1 MISTGFSALDNCI
14 GGLKKGKLYTLA
26 GFNFTPPWI
35 VEHFA
40 INMIANSRSYGV
52 VHANYLP
59 QSAGNFFG
67 CKIFFSVGENND
79 SPKIPSVDDKEFRF
93 LPLPAAKNENIDKI
107 CGRFSV
113 FHKMHPFDIAVFDI
127 RHIDLPKRKFPST
140 SGKRADHITGIFQK
154 LAEAHNIPIILL
166 DEFCNLDIAEKVSTN
181 QFRRFLCNL
190 GHNFEWDEHMYSIQ
204 LKPTSY
210 SNALQKSVEN
220 LIVIYQLP
228 YHDTQFDL
236 AVFQQGKSVAEFE
249 VCSQVEAD
257 ISPGKNK

>member
-40 INMIANSRSYGV
+40 INMIA
-52 VHANYLP
+52 
-59 QSAGNFFG
+59 SAGRSGFVYADSWGGNNPEVWEN
-67 CKIFFSVGENND
+67 KIFFSVGEHGNA
-79 SPKIPSVDDKEFRF
+79 VDF
-93 LPLPAAKNENIDKI
+93 LPDVNNGFRLYQDKAKTARIEEI
-107 CGRFSV
+107 CGRFSALQRIT
-113 FHKMHPFDIAVFDI
+113 PFDIAVFDI

-166 DEFCNLDIAEKVSTN
+166 DEFCN
-181 QFRRFLCNL
+181 
-190 GHNFEWDEHMYSIQ
+190 FELKDTAPAIQ
-204 LKPTSY
+204 LKTTAY
-210 SNALQKSVEN
+210 SNALQKNVEN
-220 LIVIYQLP
+220 LIVISRKAFQ
-228 YHDTQFDL
+228 DTQFDL

-257 ISPGKNK
+257 ISSGKR